1 MVTLLFDQEVLI
13 KEFSK
18 DIGVVHFRRIKE
30 KGSLKHFLPCFS
42 LPTRIV
48 PGKLGVVFPLTS
60 LFCQRTVF

>member
-48 PGKLGVVFPLTS
+48 
-60 LFCQRTVF
+60 QEN